1 MIVTTDPLYKNKDVL
16 DELLQYMY
24 GEIDEI
30 SSRYNVAYKFLEST
44 PVKVKA
50 PNIRVQRTLM
60 YYLLEKRSKALK
72 GFPKGKFYL
81 EFSRVF
87 YVCTMLEGLGVNVK
101 NHESFFEKETK
112 DKMEFK
118 VWNTLLHF
126 FKKTPL

>member
-1 MIVTTDPLYKNKDVL
+1 MIVGTDPIYKGKNVL

-44 PVKVKA
+44 PVKVMT
-50 PNIRVQRTLM
+50 PNIRAQRTLM
-60 YYLLEKRSKALK
+60 YFLLERRSKMLK

-87 YVCTMLEGLGVNVK
+87 YVCMMVQGLGVNVK
-101 NHESFFEKETK
+101 IHDSFFKKETK
-112 DKMEFK
+112 DKIELKMWK
-118 VWNTLLHF
+118 CLLDF
-126 FKKTPL
+126 FQKMPL